1 MKYYF
6 TFLLSLAMAAQI
18 RAQSFSY
25 REDAEQLA
33 ARLMER
39 NETIEELP
47 ADLIDSL
54 EEILI
59 AVANANH
66 PKAEVI
72 TQKFNIHCRATAD
85 VHSFRFVT
93 DSDYDWV
100 KKIRKNTKQTPTVFQ
115 GLFDAFPTLSLSIIE
130 AEADYTTFVF
140 HSEKPMNMSFFARE
154 VSMIA
159 GVDMVM
165 LGGND
170 QDKVQDTDIQLR
182 RISGGWQVY
191 YYFRNGSSH
200 DEQYYWQF
208 GVADSGEVR
217 FLGEY
222 GAAIPPNYTAQF
234 QHTFQD

>member
-6 TFLLSLAMAAQI
+6 TFVLSLAVAVQI
-18 RAQSFSY
+18 RAQSLSY

-33 ARLMER
+33 ARLVER
-39 NETIEELP
+39 NEMIEELP
-47 ADLIDSL
+47 TALIDSL
-54 EEILI
+54 EHILVAI
-59 AVANANH
+59 ASSNH

-72 TQKFNIHCRATAD
+72 AQKFNIHCRATAD

-93 DSDYDWV
+93 DNDYDWV
-100 KKIRKNTKQTPTVFQ
+100 KNFKKNPKQTPSVFV
-115 GLFDAFPTLSLSIIE
+115 GLFDAFPTLSLSLI
-130 AEADYTTFVF
+130 AADENYTTFIF
-140 HSEKPMNMSFFARE
+140 HSETPMNMSFFARE

-170 QDKVQDTDIQLR
+170 QANTQDTDIQMR

-208 GVADSGEVR
+208 GVTDSGEVR

-222 GAAIPPNYTAQF
+222 GAAIPPNYTAQV
-234 QHTFQD
+234 QYSFQD